1 MPASSPELR
10 WVSSRGNPHDYVL
23 REKTFS
29 FSVFLPPAHC
39 WQNYLSTTTNP
50 GPTYNAWKLLWLLVV
65 KFPSAHFVF
74 NTLPNPGLTSS
85 PKHQRGSEFQWLR
98 MRANMELR
106 SMLWDSLD
114 VWGVW
119 GRMDI
124 GIWLSCSAAHLKLL
138 QHVNQP
144 CADTK

>member
-1 MPASSPELR
+1 
-10 WVSSRGNPHDYVL
+10 
-23 REKTFS
+23 
-29 FSVFLPPAHC
+29 
-39 WQNYLSTTTNP
+39 
-50 GPTYNAWKLLWLLVV
+50 
-65 KFPSAHFVF
+65 
-74 NTLPNPGLTSS
+74 
-85 PKHQRGSEFQWLR
+85 
-98 MRANMELR
+98 MELH